1 MNRAIRHTWMV
12 SIAMFMTLLVALSLI
27 QVVLTEDLN
36 SHPNNARQTI
46 QQAGAPRGPITVEG
60 TPIVESVES
69 ENSVYDYQRVYNEPE
84 LYAGITGFYSTSE
97 GAPAGIEQ
105 AENDFLTGQS
115 DSQFI
120 DRVTTLFTGDTMH
133 GAQVE
138 LTLDHSMQQA
148 AYNLIPNDAR
158 GSIVVTEIET
168 GDVKAMASKPS
179 YDPNELAVH
188 SNSQYTENRS
198 RIIDQA
204 GVDPYSFRPLN
215 SPIFPGSSFKLV
227 TAAAMLESGDYA
239 PDDELDNPPEID
251 LPDSSNTLPNFRDG
265 GCGAQSQAELNWI
278 FANSC
283 NTPFAEA
290 AMDIGQGSMLETA
303 EAFGFNQPLRIPN
316 HVTASNFP
324 QDDIEDAF
332 LALSS
337 IGQDNVTATPLQM
350 NMAAAAVA
358 NDGAM
363 MRPQLVDT
371 IRGSDLQILSQPA
384 SEVLND
390 AMSSS
395 TAADIADMMVETA
408 ETGTGAAASAQTS
421 HDIAVKTGTA
431 ETGEDGE
438 VHSWI
443 TGFAPADEPQYAIT
457 VAYERTSYSAGSSL
471 TAGNFAAMVEEVMSQ

>member
-1 MNRAIRHTWMV
+1 M
-12 SIAMFMTLLVALSLI
+12 
-27 QVVLTEDLN
+27 
-36 SHPNNARQTI
+36 
-46 QQAGAPRGPITVEG
+46 
-60 TPIVESVES
+60 
-69 ENSVYDYQRVYNEPE
+69 
-84 LYAGITGFYSTSE
+84 
-97 GAPAGIEQ
+97 
-105 AENDFLTGQS
+105 
-115 DSQFI
+115 
-120 DRVTTLFTGDTMH
+120 TTLFTGDTMH

-198 RIIDQA
+198 RIIDQVS
-204 GVDPYSFRPLN
+204 VDPYSFRPLN

-290 AMDIGQGSMLETA
+290 AMDIGQGTMLETA

-431 ETGEDGE
+431 ETGRTAKCTPG
-438 VHSWI
+438 SPGSRLPMSRSTRSRWPMS
-443 TGFAPADEPQYAIT
+443 APATALLLTHSRKLRSDGGRGDEPVRPAVGIT
-457 VAYERTSYSAGSSL
+457 MGAVTSSPNGSPSAVWARYGRPTTRSSAAPSPSRSSRRSTPATRRSCAASVPRRVTRPCSITPASPTSTT
-471 TAGNFAAMVEEVMSQ
+471 TASK